1 MNLDS
6 IFDFTNGKAWNKNDK
21 GIYPVYGSTGIIDYY
36 SDYLFNG
43 NKTLIARVGQNCGFT
58 QYVDNK
64 YWVTDNTI
72 VATAKEHLI
81 IPKFGYYLLSSLNLQ
96 RYKIGAAQPLLTI
109 GILKSINVNIPSI
122 KTQQHIVNTIGSVD
136 DLIEN
141 YNKRINKICDILSK
155 SLEKYQDT
163 TSISYYE
170 PTIIKSGINSFDI
183 EKIYLDTSSIEGV
196 NKISSGEIITIDHRP
211 SRANMQPIANTV
223 WFAKMKGSNKNL
235 IITKNDKDI
244 INGHILS
251 TGFMGIEAS
260 KNLPLSLLSAFV
272 ISNNFNIQ
280 RDLNSVGTTMAGINN
295 ETFKEITV
303 PLLNNQEVEEFDK
316 RYSKYIDELSLLRRK
331 IKKLEK
337 VKELL
342 LNKYF

>member
-1 MNLDS
+1 M
-6 IFDFTNGKAWNKNDK
+6 
-21 GIYPVYGSTGIIDYY
+21 
-36 SDYLFNG
+36 
-43 NKTLIARVGQNCGFT
+43 
-58 QYVDNK
+58 
-64 YWVTDNTI
+64 
-72 VATAKEHLI
+72 
-81 IPKFGYYLLSSLNLQ
+81 
-96 RYKIGAAQPLLTI
+96 
-109 GILKSINVNIPSI
+109 
-122 KTQQHIVNTIGSVD
+122 
-136 DLIEN
+136 
-141 YNKRINKICDILSK
+141 SK

-170 PTIIKSGINSFDI
+170 PTIIKSGITSFDI

-211 SRANMQPIANTV
+211 SRANMQPITNTV

-337 VKELL
+337 AKELL

>member
-1 MNLDS
+1 
-6 IFDFTNGKAWNKNDK
+6 
-21 GIYPVYGSTGIIDYY
+21 
-36 SDYLFNG
+36 
-43 NKTLIARVGQNCGFT
+43 
-58 QYVDNK
+58 
-64 YWVTDNTI
+64 
-72 VATAKEHLI
+72 
-81 IPKFGYYLLSSLNLQ
+81 
-96 RYKIGAAQPLLTI
+96 
-109 GILKSINVNIPSI
+109 
-122 KTQQHIVNTIGSVD
+122 
-136 DLIEN
+136 
-141 YNKRINKICDILSK
+141 
-155 SLEKYQDT
+155 
-163 TSISYYE
+163 
-170 PTIIKSGINSFDI
+170 
-183 EKIYLDTSSIEGV
+183 
-196 NKISSGEIITIDHRP
+196 
-211 SRANMQPIANTV
+211 MQPIANTV